1 MDIGCWRQ
9 EEGYIIRT
17 YGNERLLSYAE
28 WTQLRK
34 CMQSIDDGA
43 SEALCDGYIKVVD
56 AKVEERNNKKVEKI
70 DLVALGLLKPKPPL
84 IRRA

>member
-1 MDIGCWRQ
+1 
-9 EEGYIIRT
+9 
-17 YGNERLLSYAE
+17 
-28 WTQLRK
+28 
-34 CMQSIDDGA
+34 MQSIDDGA

-70 DLVALGLLKPKPPL
+70 DLIALGLLKPKPPL